1 MRRGVKVRAQQPGG
15 EGRRASARTPTLV
28 AFVVV
33 AAITVAALVQ
43 LLATPPPRRLI
54 AAYFTSLDGRTG
66 SQRHNAHLALEQLN
80 GTVLAPGA
88 EFSFNQVVGSLS
100 RDQGFRRAPVSYN
113 GTLIDD
119 WGGGVCQT
127 STTLYN
133 AAMLAGLELVERHP
147 HRFAPSYVP
156 AGRDAAVAFSSVDL
170 RFRNPFPFAV
180 RLSGRIDGD
189 RLLIEVWGKKMPKG
203 RPQIVQEVHGV
214 QTPGTLVLEGPSP
227 RVRNTGKAGSE
238 VATYRVTGDR
248 RELLS
253 LDSYPVMD
261 RVVERRD
268 RL

>member
-1 MRRGVKVRAQQPGG
+1 M
-15 EGRRASARTPTLV
+15 RRASAAAGWLV
-28 AFVVV
+28 AAGV
-33 AAITVAALVQ
+33 AAALAIQ
-43 LLATPPPRRLI
+43 LAATPPPSRLM
-54 AAYFTSLDGRTG
+54 AAYFTSLEGRTG
-66 SQRHNAHLALEQLN
+66 SQRHNAHLALEQLR
-80 GTVLAPGA
+80 GAVVAPG
-88 EFSFNQVVGSLS
+88 ETFSFNQTVGSLS

-133 AAMLAGLELVERHP
+133 AALLAGLELVERHP

-170 RFRNPFPFAV
+170 RFRNPYPFPV
-180 RLSGRIDGD
+180 RFSGRIDGD
-189 RLLIEVWGKKMPKG
+189 RLVLEVWGKRVPAE
-203 RPQIVQEVHGV
+203 RPQIVQEVHGL
-214 QTPGTLVLEGPSP
+214 QTPGTLVLEGPAP

-238 VATYRVTGDR
+238 VATYRVIGDR

-261 RVVERRD
+261 RVVERRPTF
-268 RL
+268 